1 MAKRLTPVRE
11 DYIRGLMTFE
21 IFISRRYF
29 KSKPNQTIIALINLL
44 SIIGV
49 AIGVTALIVVIAVMG
64 GFEKDLKARILG
76 IEPHLVISHQS
87 TPMDNYQSV
96 IGTIEQNPDIIAA
109 WPVVKLQAML
119 RSDARVAGATIKGID
134 PLSANKGLKID
145 GLESLTQGT
154 VSNAASFSD
163 KRVPAP
169 APIVLG
175 RSLGRNLGLIKGDT
189 VYIISP
195 RGALAPIGFVP
206 YMKKFRVVDFFE
218 TGMYEYDGSLA
229 FMNLKDAQML
239 AHMKTAAGA
248 IEMRVTDMY
257 QTRTLG
263 EKLISQLGPGY
274 QFQDWIKL
282 NKNLFAA
289 LKLEKAGMFIA
300 LTLIIL
306 VATVSIVSSLVM
318 MVTEKTK
325 DIAIFRTM
333 GATGRSI
340 QKLFVYQGML
350 IGVIGT
356 GLGVLI
362 GTLLCVL
369 QLKYHLVSLPGDVYY
384 ITALPVNLKLL
395 DVAAVAVSALVICF
409 LSTLYPAKQAAQ
421 LNPVEAIRYG

>member
-1 MAKRLTPVRE
+1 
-11 DYIRGLMTFE
+11 MTFE

-64 GFEKDLKARILG
+64 GFESDLKSRILG
-76 IEPHLVISHQS
+76 IEPHLIIEHQS
-87 TPMDNYQSV
+87 APINDYQKITRS
-96 IGTIEQNPDIIAA
+96 IEQNSQIVAA

-119 RSDARVAGATIKGID
+119 RSELRVAGATIKGVD
-134 PLSANKGLKID
+134 PLSAGKGLRID
-145 GLESLTQGT
+145 SLEALSEKAFTNPPKELDSSPTL
-154 VSNAASFSD
+154 S
-163 KRVPAP
+163 
-169 APIVLG
+169 PIVLG
-175 RSLGRNLGLIKGDT
+175 RSLGRTLGLIKGDT
-189 VYIISP
+189 LFIISP

-229 FMNLKDAQML
+229 FINLKDAQSL

-257 QTRTLG
+257 ETKALG
-263 EKLISQLGPGY
+263 KQLISKLGPSYG
-274 QFQDWIKL
+274 FKDWIEL

-306 VATVSIVSSLVM
+306 VATVSIISSLVM
-318 MVTEKTK
+318 MVMEKTK
-325 DIAIFRTM
+325 DIAIFRTI

-356 GLGVLI
+356 GIGVII

-369 QLKYHLVSLPGDVYY
+369 QQKYHIVTLPGDVYY
-384 ITALPVNLKLL
+384 ITDLPVNLRFL
-395 DVAAVAVSALVICF
+395 DVASVAASALIICF
-409 LSTLYPAKQAAQ
+409 LSTLYPARQAAQ

>member
-1 MAKRLTPVRE
+1 
-11 DYIRGLMTFE
+11 MTFE

-64 GFEKDLKARILG
+64 GFETDLKSRILG
-76 IEPHLVISHQS
+76 IEPHLVIEHQS
-87 TPMDNYQSV
+87 ASINDYQKIIRS
-96 IGTIEQNPDIIAA
+96 IEQNSQIVAA

-119 RSDARVAGATIKGID
+119 RSELRVAGATIKGVD
-134 PLSANKGLKID
+134 PLSAGKGLRID
-145 GLESLTQGT
+145 SLKALSEKAFTTDPARALDGT
-154 VSNAASFSD
+154 
-163 KRVPAP
+163 PAP
-169 APIVLG
+169 SPIVLG
-175 RSLGRNLGLIKGDT
+175 RSLGRTLGLIKGDT
-189 VYIISP
+189 LFIISP

-206 YMKKFRVVDFFE
+206 LMKKFRVVDFFE

-229 FMNLKDAQML
+229 FINLKDAQSL

-257 QTRTLG
+257 ETNALG
-263 EKLISQLGPGY
+263 KQLISKLGPSYG
-274 QFQDWIKL
+274 FQDWIKL

-306 VATVSIVSSLVM
+306 VATVSIISSLVM
-318 MVTEKTK
+318 MVMEKTK
-325 DIAIFRTM
+325 DIAIFRTI

-356 GLGVLI
+356 GIGVII

-369 QLKYHLVSLPGDVYY
+369 QQKYHIVTLPGDVYY
-384 ITALPVNLKLL
+384 ITALPVNLRFL
-395 DVAAVAVSALVICF
+395 DVATVAASALFICF
-409 LSTLYPAKQAAQ
+409 LSTLYPARQAAQ